1 MGLYSGGRI
10 YKAAYIWNVDYI
22 RADWKRRGGGGGGWL
37 IYGGD
42 FMVYNDV
49 TK

>member
-22 RADWKRRGGGGGGWL
+22 RADWKRGLGGLAYIQGEF
-37 IYGGD
+37 YGI
-42 FMVYNDV
+42 
-49 TK
+49 